1 MTQKL
6 YQVRC
11 RGLTNNLG
19 SRINHGLAYA
29 VAEDPNQAY
38 QKVLR
43 SLLER
48 DIGFSHE
55 RELDSVTLLAEQVDF
70 PLCGFTLYL

>member
-11 RGLTNNLG
+11 RGLTNKLG
-19 SRINHGLAYA
+19 SHINHGLAYV

-38 QKVLR
+38 QNLS

-48 DIGFSHE
+48 DLGFSHE